1 MARRSVNRVT
11 DSSVTHPLSAGT
23 STSSLSCDVS
33 GVTDVTDDFCRSW
46 GLPRRP
52 ARRRV
57 RDALRA
63 AGVRYGNGV
72 IAAAVRVR
80 KARAAPPPRTVDSRT
95 PGAPVLARFRA
106 VHPSSHTV

>member
-1 MARRSVNRVT
+1 MSKLGVAAE
-11 DSSVTHPLSAGT
+11 AGAPT
-23 STSSLSCDVS
+23 C
-33 GVTDVTDDFCRSW
+33 
-46 GLPRRP
+46 
-52 ARRRV
+52 

-80 KARAAPPPRTVDSRT
+80 KARAPR
-95 PGAPVLARFRA
+95 PGQLIRERLAPVLARFRA